1 MKKKIV
7 ALALL
12 LCMLVGIL
20 SGCAYSYAEDDMSKY
35 VVTTADE
42 LKAALASLEIVD
54 GDFTTDEE
62 TRQKKVTDAIMTT
75 LAALGESKTEGVADA
90 GDKLTYRYFALLS
103 SDLTDANLNLLDY
116 DDLAARALFASNM
129 TATAQ
134 TAILGLNFASD
145 FEKALFEAIKAYTFA
160 ETSNYATE
168 SSDTTVA
175 LDDVIFASF
184 KRTYKDQNNN
194 DVTETFTSVR
204 LWNSKNTM
212 ADPSEYTPA
221 TDDILFDNFIGKKTT
236 DTIADFEYTDADGVK
251 YSCTSV
257 KLNAIVK
264 TPAAAYD
271 DAKYGAPVT
280 FTCTPY
286 PDSTTQTAVSA
297 NGTSIKIGG
306 VELTYFVYP
315 ISFADAKKIDDC
327 TAEYLIRD
335 VIAADIT
342 TDMFEDNLSKTAT
355 GGTTLETLIAGD
367 STSSEAA
374 MVDSLATI
382 FSYIKTPANHADVTA
397 GSKTES
403 EIKTLYN
410 GYLDSRIEKIATID
424 GVDAFFVE
432 DYKASVYDSLE
443 ATYISDIKEKLSEK
457 FHHVVMDIEIKKNSD
472 GSYVLPEDAVDEI
485 YDIFYENEK
494 YTFNYGYDSNT
505 ASATYN
511 QPNYKIYGGSFDK
524 YLIKNFTTD
533 GAGTAKEAR
542 AAIRASAEEFV
553 ATAVKIHFAAEVIG
567 ALISDEDFDERYE
580 SWYANFQY
588 QSQIYAYLGYSY
600 PDPGKTGMRLAFQAQ
615 DVYDALL
622 YVKGEK
628 EAIDAYLAAYE
639 SNPETA
645 TYDFDNVVYTE
656 IDGVKYLDF
665 VNIKYKTTK

>member
-12 LCMLVGIL
+12 ICMLVGVL
-20 SGCAYSYAEDDMSKY
+20 TGCAYSYAEDDMSKY

-42 LKAALASLEIVD
+42 LKAALDALVIVD

-62 TRQKKVTDAIMTT
+62 TRQKKVADAILTT
-75 LAALGESKTEGVADA
+75 LSALGESKTAGTADA

-103 SDLTDANLNLLDY
+103 SDLTDAELNLLDY

-134 TAILGLNFASD
+134 TAILGLNYASD
-145 FEKALFEAIKAYTFA
+145 FEKALFEAVKNYTFA
-160 ETSNYATE
+160 ESTNYATE
-168 SSDTTVA
+168 SSDTVVA

-212 ADPSEYTPA
+212 ADPAEYTPTPA
-221 TDDILFDNFIGKKTT
+221 DILFDNFIGKKTT
-236 DTIADFEYTDADGVK
+236 DTIAEFTYTAEGVEYK
-251 YSCTSV
+251 CTEV

-264 TPAAAYD
+264 TPAAANT
-271 DAKYGAPVT
+271 DANYGAPVV
-280 FTCTPY
+280 FKCTPY
-286 PDSTTQTAVSA
+286 PDSTTQTAKSA
-297 NGTSIKIGG
+297 NGKEIKIGG
-306 VELTYFVYP
+306 VELTYFAYP
-315 ISFADAKKIDDC
+315 ISFADAKKIDEC
-327 TAEYLIRD
+327 TAEYLIKE
-335 VIAADIT
+335 VIKGSIT
-342 TDMFEDNLSKTAT
+342 TDMFEDNLSKTAE
-355 GGTTLETLIAGD
+355 GGVTLETLINGD
-367 STSSEAA
+367 SASSDAA

-382 FSYIKTPANHADVTA
+382 FSYITTPKNHADVTA
-397 GSKTES
+397 GTKTED

-410 GYLDSRIEKIATID
+410 GYLDTRVAKIATIAD
-424 GVDAFFVE
+424 VNTFVVA
-432 DYKASVYDSLE
+432 DYKQSVYDSLE
-443 ATYISDIKEKLSEK
+443 AAYVKEVRKSLAEK
-457 FHHVVMDIEIKKNSD
+457 FHHIVMDIEIKKDAN
-472 GSYVLPEDAVDEI
+472 GALVLPEDAVDEI

-494 YTFNYGYDSNT
+494 YTFNYGYDTNT

-524 YLIKNFTTD
+524 YLIANF
-533 GAGTAKEAR
+533 AKEGTAKDAK

-553 ATAVKIHFAAEVIG
+553 ATSVKLHFAANVFG
-567 ALISDEDFDERYE
+567 ALISDEDFETRYE
-580 SWYANFQY
+580 SWYANFEY

-600 PDPGKTGMRLAFQAQ
+600 PDPGKTGMRVAFQAQ
-615 DVYDALL
+615 DLYDTLL

-628 EAIDAYLAAYE
+628 EAIDAYVAA
-639 SNPETA
+639 SKDDSTA
-645 TYDFDNVVYTE
+645 TYDFDNVVYTT

-665 VNIKYKTTK
+665 VNIKYKTTAK